1 MLRVVVADD
10 SRVMRQIVVRT
21 LRQAGYDWDITEAT
35 DGAEAFAIAR
45 AEQPDLVL
53 SDWNMPNMSGT
64 DLARALRALTD
75 SGATVPILMVTA
87 RSVREDIIAAL
98 ECGVNNYIVKP
109 FTLRTLQD
117 RVAAAL
123 DGKSATAI

>member
-21 LRQAGYDWDITEAT
+21 LRQAGYDWDITEAA

-53 SDWNMPNMSGT
+53 SDWNMPNMTGIE
-64 DLARALRALTD
+64 LLRALRAEGDDVPFGFVTSEGSAEMREQAD
-75 SGATVPILMVTA
+75 AAGALFLVA
-87 RSVREDIIAAL
+87 
-98 ECGVNNYIVKP
+98 KP
-109 FTLRTLQD
+109 FNADSFREVIEPVL
-117 RVAAAL
+117 A
-123 DGKSATAI
+123 